1 MEEGFRVKG
10 VFQSLRGT
18 RGTVVVVH
26 SLFPGNGALRWLGPT
41 LAGSEVGVA
50 TSVTLSLLDF
60 SWPVSFSVK

>member
-1 MEEGFRVKG
+1 M
-10 VFQSLRGT
+10 
-18 RGTVVVVH
+18 VVVVH
-26 SLFPGNGALRWLGPT
+26 SLFPGNGALRRLGPT